1 MKSQSVDYI
10 VEEKLT
16 WLVQKSS
23 HLNNQLHSDFKLL
36 DNDDDSKV
44 NDFPYKDI
52 VLKFIDEISV
62 VIETAAEIANL
73 TFEEDNN
80 VYDVATEIIHKWM
93 SIASLY
99 GVRLTFPKVVK
110 DNRLNSLI
118 ELQDRNRKQIRG
130 IVTSTSMNKTCKV
143 YVERIVIHKVTGKRL
158 KKSTNYLVHDEYEQ
172 CKLGDTVVAKLTR
185 PISKRKTHALFAILK
200 REGKNKKQNSY
211 QIDLF

>member
-52 VLKFIDEISV
+52 VLKFIDEISM

>member
-23 HLNNQLHSDFKLL
+23 HLNSQLHSDFKLL

-52 VLKFIDEISV
+52 VLKFIDEISL

>member
-1 MKSQSVDYI
+1 MRSQSVDYI
-10 VEEKLT
+10 VEEKHT

>member
-172 CKLGDTVVAKLTR
+172 CKSGDTVVAKLTR
-185 PISKRKTHALFAILK
+185 PISK
-200 REGKNKKQNSY
+200 
-211 QIDLF
+211 

>member
-200 REGKNKKQNSY
+200 RVSW
-211 QIDLF
+211 

>member
-10 VEEKLT
+10 VEEKLA
-16 WLVQKSS
+16 WIAQKSS
-23 HLNNQLHSDFKLL
+23 DLDSQLHSGFESL
-36 DNDDDSKV
+36 DSDDDSTI
-44 NDFPYKDI
+44 DCFPYKEI
-52 VLKFIDEISV
+52 VLKFIDEISE
-62 VIETAAEIANL
+62 VIEAAAEVANV

-80 VYDVATEIIHKWM
+80 AYDVATEIIHKWM

-99 GVRLTFPKVVK
+99 GVRMTFPKVVK

-118 ELQDRNRKQIRG
+118 ELQDRNRKQIKG
-130 IVTSTSMNKTCKV
+130 VVTSTSMNKTCKV
-143 YVERIVIHKVTGKRL
+143 YVERIVIHNVTGKRL

-200 REGKNKKQNSY
+200 REGKNKKQNSF

>member
-1 MKSQSVDYI
+1 MKSQSVDYF